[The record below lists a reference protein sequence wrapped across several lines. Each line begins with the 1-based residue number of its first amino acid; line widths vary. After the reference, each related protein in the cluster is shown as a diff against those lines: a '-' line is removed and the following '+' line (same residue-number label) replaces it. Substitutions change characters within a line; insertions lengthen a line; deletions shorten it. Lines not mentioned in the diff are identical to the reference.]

1 MQFMARSKPI
11 YKIIFHNQGKLYELH
26 AKQVHTA
33 TGLLGF
39 VEVDGLLVDTASTI
53 LLDPSAERLRSEFA
67 GTRRL
72 YVPVHAVVRIE
83 EEENLGCNKL
93 AEVAD
98 RGENV
103 MAFPAPFMTT
113 TREPCR

>member
-1 MQFMARSKPI
+1 MARSKPI
-11 YKIIFHNQGKLYELH
+11 YKVIFHNQGKLYELH

-39 VEVDGLLVDTASTI
+39 VEIEGLLFDTASTI
-53 LLDPSAERLRSEFA
+53 LLDPSAERLRSEFT

-83 EEENLGCNKL
+83 EVEKLGSNKI
-93 AEVAD
+93 ATVAD
-98 RGENV
+98 KGENV
-103 MAFPAPFMTT
+103 MAFPAPFTAPK
-113 TREPCR
+113 REP